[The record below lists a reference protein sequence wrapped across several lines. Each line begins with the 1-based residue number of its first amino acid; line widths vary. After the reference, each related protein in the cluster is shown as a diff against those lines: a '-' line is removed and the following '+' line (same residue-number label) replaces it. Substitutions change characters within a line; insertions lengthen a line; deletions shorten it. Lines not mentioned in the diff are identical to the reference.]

1 MGWSTFF
8 AILIA
13 ACVVGAIIADVR
25 VQWRRRQEQLASM
38 RRTGARR
45 R

>member
-13 ACVVGAIIADVR
+13 AGVVGAVVADVR
-25 VQWRRRQEQLASM
+25 VQWRRRQERLAGM
-38 RRTGARR
+38 RRTGGRR
-45 R
+45 